1 MTAPRTRFTEANN
14 DFERDLLRSWESE
27 RPSDGARRAALG
39 ILGAGVTLG
48 ATTAASAAS
57 GATVAG
63 SVGGSLAPKASS
75 LIVVAVG
82 KWLAAGAV
90 VAAGLSQVHCGNRE
104 VRSDED
110 LSALARAASHTVY
123 HVSCTARMGAP
134 AFPSLTTVNPVIA
147 VLMLAERGAEI
158 VARAARA
165 A

>member
-1 MTAPRTRFTEANN
+1 MTG
-14 DFERDLLRSWESE
+14 D
-27 RPSDGARRAALG
+27 AAWAQLEYG
-39 ILGAGVTLG
+39 YV
-48 ATTAASAAS
+48 
-57 GATVAG
+57 V
-63 SVGGSLAPKASS
+63 VGG
-75 LIVVAVG
+75 G
-82 KWLAAGAV
+82 TAGAV

-158 VARAARA
+158 VARAARVA
-165 A
+165 